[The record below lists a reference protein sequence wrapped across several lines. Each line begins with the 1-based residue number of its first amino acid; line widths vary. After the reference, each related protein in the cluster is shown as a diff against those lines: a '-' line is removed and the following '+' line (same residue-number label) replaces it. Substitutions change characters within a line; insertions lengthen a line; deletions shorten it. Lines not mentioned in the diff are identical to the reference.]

1 MLVEQSEPTD
11 LTCIVCTGSVIGNS
25 RLRLD
30 QSMTLLEQHLVD
42 EQLQQDWADPDPATA
57 FFLALTWQMESKS
70 MLTASTSPSADF
82 SDFSQ
87 QADSLAEKVVAHLSA
102 HPELCSSPVTSS
114 ASAAAAAATAGG
126 SSNWRK
132 AVEDDSGG
140 FMVGDGMISA
150 VSITS
155 KLIGLKSEYQ
165 TGQAHCALHRKRAL
179 HHQLHQNL
187 ATNTFIVHT
196 YVHALACVRAH
207 ILIEVTNTKLTAGGA
222 SVGG

>member
-1 MLVEQSEPTD
+1 MRDMLVEPSEPTD
-11 LTCIVCTGSVIGNS
+11 LTCIVCTGGVIGNS

-30 QSMTLLEQHLVD
+30 QSMTLLEQHLAD

-87 QADSLAEKVVAHLSA
+87 QADGLAERVVAHLSA

-132 AVEDDSGG
+132 AVEDDSGS
-140 FMVGDGMISA
+140 FMVGDGVISA
-150 VSITS
+150 VSFTS
-155 KLIGLKSEYQ
+155 KLIELKSEYQ
-165 TGQAHCALHRKRAL
+165 TGQAHCALHRKSAASSAAPKPSNKNFHCAHLRSR
-179 HHQLHQNL
+179 
-187 ATNTFIVHT
+187 IG
-196 YVHALACVRAH
+196 VRARAH
-207 ILIEVTNTKLTAGGA
+207 THR
-222 SVGG
+222 SH